1 MADKEK
7 TEALP
12 TDGEPADKNPEENQE
27 AEKKGE
33 ELGGRMTFIEH
44 LEELRQRIII
54 SLLTV
59 AATFLVIYSTDE
71 VKTIEGYF
79 MKPLRDVV
87 KKYGSFQY
95 TSMTEGF
102 MFDVKIALISAI
114 FVSIPMLFYQLWA
127 FVAPGLYKKERRYV
141 GPFIIASTV
150 SFAAGAAFF
159 YFLVFPLGA
168 QFFASFAESEWI
180 QFNPKLSETFSF
192 VVMMVFAFGFV
203 FEIPLITFILARLGI
218 INVGF
223 LNKNR
228 KYAVLIIFVLAA
240 IFTPPDVVS
249 QLLLAGPMWALFEIS
264 VLITWI
270 FGPRKKKPAEEAA

>member
-1 MADKEK
+1 MTDEQK

-12 TDGEPADKNPEENQE
+12 ADGKTADPAGEEGKE
-27 AEKKGE
+27 AEKKEE
-33 ELGGRMTFIEH
+33 ELGGRMTFMEH
-44 LEELRQRIII
+44 LEELRRRIIV

-59 AATFLVIYSTDE
+59 AATFLVIYSTEE
-71 VKTIEGYF
+71 VKIIEYWF

-95 TSMTEGF
+95 TSMVEGF

-127 FVAPGLYKKERRYV
+127 FAAPGLYKKERRYV
-141 GPFIIASTV
+141 GPFIIASTL

-159 YFLVFPLGA
+159 YFAVFPLGA
-168 QFFASFAESEWI
+168 AFFASFAEADWI
-180 QFNPKLSETFSF
+180 QFNPKLDQTFSF

-223 LNKNR
+223 MNQNR

-240 IFTPPDVVS
+240 IFTPPDVAS
-249 QLLLAGPMWALFEIS
+249 QMLLAFPMWLLFEIS
-264 VLITWI
+264 VLIAWI
-270 FGPRKKKPAEEAA
+270 FGKRKKKPAEEAG

>member
-1 MADKEK
+1 MADEPK

-12 TDGEPADKNPEENQE
+12 AGPEPAEPTSEKSRE
-27 AEKKGE
+27 ADQKEE
-33 ELGGRMTFIEH
+33 ELGGRMTFIQH
-44 LEELRQRIII
+44 LEELRRRIIV

-59 AATFLVIYSTDE
+59 AGSFFVIYSSSAG
-71 VKTIEGYF
+71 TIAYYF

-141 GPFIIASTV
+141 GPFIIVSTL

-159 YFLVFPLGA
+159 YFLVFPMGARFFA
-168 QFFASFAESEWI
+168 QFAEADWI
-180 QFNPKLSETFSF
+180 QFNPKLDQTFSF
-192 VVMMVFAFGFV
+192 AVMMVFAFGLV
-203 FEIPLITFILARLGI
+203 FEIPLLTFILARLGI

-223 LNKNR
+223 LNQNR

-240 IFTPPDVVS
+240 IFTPPDVAS
-249 QLLLAGPMWALFEIS
+249 QLLLAFPMWALYELS
-264 VLITWI
+264 VLIAWI
-270 FGPRKKKPAEEAA
+270 FGPRKKKPAEEAG